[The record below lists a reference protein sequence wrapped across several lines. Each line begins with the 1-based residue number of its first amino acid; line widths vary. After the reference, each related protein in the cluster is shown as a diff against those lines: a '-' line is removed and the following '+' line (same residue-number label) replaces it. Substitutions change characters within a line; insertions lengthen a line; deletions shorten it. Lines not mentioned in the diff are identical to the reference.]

1 LKSFGI
7 EGGGKRRRYLDREGG
22 IDREGDI
29 DTGEHH
35 RPKGQVT

>member
-29 DTGEHH
+29 DTEGSTID
-35 RPKGQVT
+35 RKVR